1 MADKPRDIYI
11 PAESWQNVVSVIAP
25 KPKTIDPAFA
35 HALVQFNRYSQ
46 TIRGDT
52 GDAIRQ
58 CHDHLDRFMKNAQ
71 EIVQQ
76 ESGSRP
82 ERLGRPRDFRF
93 GEETLQFQVFQY
105 KGTDT
110 VSIEE
115 KRFATFVSG
124 YDLFND
130 TLKFMEKKVKEGDL
144 GIFKNTFLFIHK
156 PLEQAS
162 VLIDQA
168 VENTFLKRTTM
179 IGLKADPHF
188 MHIVGTEVSDSVAA
202 GHIVRVLK
210 PGYSYENREIQEGV
224 VIVAS

>member
-1 MADKPRDIYI
+1 MADKTRDIYI
-11 PAESWQNVVSVIAP
+11 PAESWQNVVNVIAP
-25 KPKTIDPAFA
+25 KPKSIDPAFA

-46 TIRGDT
+46 TIKGDI

-58 CHDHLDRFMKNAQ
+58 CHDHLERFMKSAQ

-76 ESGSRP
+76 EAGSRP
-82 ERLGRPRDFRF
+82 ERLGRPRDFHF
-93 GEETLQFQVFQY
+93 GSETLQFQVFQY
-105 KGTDT
+105 KGADT

-124 YDLFND
+124 YDLFNE
-130 TLKFMEKKVKEGDL
+130 TLKFMEKKVLEGDL

-156 PLEQAS
+156 PLEQAA

-168 VENTFLKRTTM
+168 VEKTFLQRTTV
-179 IGLKADPHF
+179 IGMKADPNY
-188 MHIVGTEVSDSVAA
+188 MHIVGSEESDSFSS
-202 GHIVRVLK
+202 GYIVRVLK
-210 PGYSYENREIQEGV
+210 PGYAYENREIQEGV